1 MFICYNYDANAILCE
16 PIKSR
21 SGENI
26 ASAWNKCHSRLTKNG
41 HKTNL
46 YILDNEISSNVKDA
60 METHEVDYQKVPP
73 GIHRRNAAEKAI
85 QTFKNHLLAGLASC
99 DPNFPIREWDRL
111 LEQCELTINLLRNS
125 RVNPN
130 LSSWAYL
137 FGNHDFNR
145 VPLCPPG
152 TKALLHLKPNK
163 RPSWSFHAEDGFYI
177 GPAWKHYRCVRV
189 FIPKT
194 HAERTTD
201 TLTLMEAKIPIPLS
215 SIDDHIKSTTEQLIH
230 LLLNKKKPIGLF
242 LESNTKQDLLKLTDI
257 LHRDLS
263 EKIKLNELPQNTTK
277 KSTSEG
283 ELSTSE
289 GALSTSKG
297 DSSLKELNF
306 DALIKENITAQENKN
321 FDKTI
326 RQFKY
331 NLRKNPPTYEV
342 HKKSKPLV
350 LPPPKIHPISTPV
363 PKSMP
368 LFRKHNINL

>member
-26 ASAWNKCHSRLTKNG
+26 TLAWNKCHSRLTKNG

-111 LEQCELTINLLRNS
+111 LEQCKLTINLLRNS

-152 TKALLHLKPNK
+152 TKALLHLKPNE
-163 RPSWSFHAEDGFYI
+163 RPSWSFYAEDCFYI

-230 LLLNKKKPIGLF
+230 LLLNKK
-242 LESNTKQDLLKLTDI
+242 NLLVHFCNQI
-257 LHRDLS
+257 
-263 EKIKLNELPQNTTK
+263 Q
-277 KSTSEG
+277 
-283 ELSTSE
+283 
-289 GALSTSKG
+289 SK
-297 DSSLKELNF
+297 
-306 DALIKENITAQENKN
+306 
-321 FDKTI
+321 
-326 RQFKY
+326 
-331 NLRKNPPTYEV
+331 TY
-342 HKKSKPLV
+342 
-350 LPPPKIHPISTPV
+350 
-363 PKSMP
+363 
-368 LFRKHNINL
+368 